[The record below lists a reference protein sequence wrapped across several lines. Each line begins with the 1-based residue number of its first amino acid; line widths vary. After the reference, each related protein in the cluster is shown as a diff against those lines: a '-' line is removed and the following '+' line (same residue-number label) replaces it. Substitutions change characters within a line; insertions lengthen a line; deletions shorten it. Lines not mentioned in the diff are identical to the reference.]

1 MEFSTASAYAT
12 AAFVRAPSL
21 TSRASSRSNPLSPR
35 RSQQS
40 PRLDHADV
48 QCIELC
54 PQFCPNLFKICRVSR
69 QSGEVSAGC
78 QADRRGAA
86 ASVMWYCS
94 ASMGAYRLF
103 CNTTFVAEKASC
115 NEPASVP
122 SKLDITALH
131 LLGNGPV
138 YIGGGV
144 GFRRLQ
150 RSRGCRSWRC
160 RRRWTTLAHLLVTSA
175 PAEICS
181 VERVVPQS

>member
-1 MEFSTASAYAT
+1 
-12 AAFVRAPSL
+12 L

-160 RRRWTTLAHLLVTSA
+160 RRRWTMLAHLLVRHRWAMLAHLLVTSA
-175 PAEICS
+175 PAAIRS